1 MSPAV
6 WILDDEAEVRD
17 ALGALLVGDDGRVR
31 RFGATASL
39 LDALEGQEG
48 PDLLLIDLD
57 LEGVLDPRLMALVSR
72 LSERLPV
79 VAVTGHAAD
88 EWLFP
93 AIEAGCVGYLLKSD
107 AFDRLASVC
116 REAIEGGSPMTREV
130 SRRVL
135 RRLKRQP
142 AAETTMAPSDRET
155 EVLKLL
161 ADGYTYE
168 QVALHLDISLASVR
182 TYVKR
187 VYAKLGVST
196 KSEATQ
202 RAMRL
207 GYLR

>member
-1 MSPAV
+1 
-6 WILDDEAEVRD
+6 
-17 ALGALLVGDDGRVR
+17 
-31 RFGATASL
+31 
-39 LDALEGQEG
+39 
-48 PDLLLIDLD
+48 
-57 LEGVLDPRLMALVSR
+57 
-72 LSERLPV
+72 
-79 VAVTGHAAD
+79 
-88 EWLFP
+88 
-93 AIEAGCVGYLLKSD
+93 
-107 AFDRLASVC
+107 
-116 REAIEGGSPMTREV
+116 MTREV